1 MAKTCNLL
9 DNIYQILKIR
19 RKYDKKEERK
29 TINTET
35 YKLIKYQYICFIEN
49 QPNKAY

>member
-35 YKLIKYQYICFIEN
+35 YKLIKSQYICFIEN